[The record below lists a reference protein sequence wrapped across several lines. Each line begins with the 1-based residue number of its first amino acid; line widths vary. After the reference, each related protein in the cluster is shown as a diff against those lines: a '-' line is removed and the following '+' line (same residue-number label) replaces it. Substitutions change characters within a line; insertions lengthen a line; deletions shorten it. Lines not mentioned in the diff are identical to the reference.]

1 MAQIILG
8 PHNGISINGTRPR
21 RPKTRKL
28 LTTESKLTNEFQL
41 VPMPIIHPIQIL
53 SLFPGEDWQIECTEG
68 DQYNITLKNVDSMVK
83 FLAVLDQWAQTT
95 SLPQSIPST
104 NISVAKNSLQY
115 NPAAFPYIN
124 FHSELYVKTA
134 WKPTMEWANFDA
146 MLLTLL
152 DDCVHYYIDC
162 MNHYYPVIPK
172 QQLIQWYASLDDPA
186 SDPLAL
192 SIATFW
198 VRHVLIHHPPAPL
211 RHLNEKTIP
220 DTVQAKLA
228 SLAREALS
236 NCFDIPHTHHI
247 LALCLLNMTTVIPI
261 SQKAL
266 YHTVAVRMALALGIS
281 PLVWDQTAIYNDK
294 NVLDNRL
301 WWYLYQIDHFLH
313 ESGAISCSMLQP
325 QSDNHEDLA
334 RLQRPG
340 PCSLDELE
348 EQTGVV
354 VWSNVLKV
362 WLLRRRLVL
371 ELERANMEDPV
382 HLKHLLDKVVDAI
395 GTWASELP
403 AYLKPGAFL
412 DTPGGPLAEQCY
424 SISMERCT
432 NLALL
437 LHRFLPLDGTTLNP
451 LQRQAIM
458 MMIDGSIEL
467 ISLRLAVLQFAPC
480 QTWPGDLRRSVE
492 LLVQSLKYN
501 DSAITA
507 RCKLGLMRA
516 LRILRS
522 MAEVR
527 WEDDICIEMIAKIE
541 KIIIPSG
548 TCSKGK
554 LIMDSSPE
562 IASRSIKISNN
573 LYEGVMMFDRDLQ
586 PRAQY
591 YNPTP
596 TDGSGNFT
604 FIEDPAQNFSAT

>member
-28 LTTESKLTNEFQL
+28 LVENQMSPAQL
-41 VPMPIIHPIQIL
+41 VVPPIIHPIHIL
-53 SLFPGEDWQIECTEG
+53 SLIPAEDWLIDCAEDG
-68 DQYNITLKNVDSMVK
+68 QYSITLRNVDSMVK
-83 FLAVLDQWAQTT
+83 FLAVLDQWVQTT
-95 SLPQSIPST
+95 SLPQSIPTTS
-104 NISVAKNSLQY
+104 ISVAKSSLRY

-124 FHSELYVKTA
+124 FHSELYVKTIL
-134 WKPTMEWANFDA
+134 KPTVEWPNFDA

-152 DDCVHYYIDC
+152 DDCVHYYIEC

-172 QQLIQWYASLDDPA
+172 QQLIQWYASLDDP
-186 SDPLAL
+186 SNDPLAL

-211 RHLNEKTIP
+211 RHVNKRSIP
-220 DTVQAKLA
+220 DTVQTKLA

-266 YHTVAVRMALALGIS
+266 YHTVAVRMALALDVS
-281 PLVWDQTAIYNDK
+281 PLVWDKTIKHKDK
-294 NVLDNRL
+294 KVLDNRL

-325 QSDNHEDLA
+325 QSDNHEALA
-334 RLQRPG
+334 RLERPG
-340 PCSLDELE
+340 PCSLDEPE

-362 WLLRRRLVL
+362 WLLRRRLIR
-371 ELERANMEDPV
+371 ELERANMEDPIL
-382 HLKHLLDKVVDAI
+382 LKYLLDKVVNDI
-395 GTWASELP
+395 GAWASELP
-403 AYLKPGAFL
+403 AYLKPEAFL
-412 DTPGGPLAEQCY
+412 DTPGGALAEQCY
-424 SISMERCT
+424 SICMERCT

-437 LHRFLPLDGTTLNP
+437 LHRFLPLEGTTLSS
-451 LQRQAIM
+451 LQRQAVLL
-458 MMIDGSIEL
+458 MIDGSIEL

-492 LLVQSLKYN
+492 LLTQSLKYN
-501 DSAITA
+501 DNTITT

-541 KIIIPSG
+541 RILIPSDSH
-548 TCSKGK
+548 SKDK
-554 LIMDSSPE
+554 VVIDTLAEPS
-562 IASRSIKISNN
+562 SRSIKMANN

-596 TDGSGNFT
+596 TKGAGNIT
-604 FIEDPAQNFSAT
+604 FIEDSVQY